1 MECNKEQKEHYI
13 YQEFKPYL
21 DSCNVFEKN
30 YIEQR
35 LINQIIWYD
44 NSAIKKQ
51 EKYKCL
57 TITSIILTSIIPIL
71 SLFTGF
77 KCGIIA
83 TILITVFSTSS
94 SIILSVVN
102 LCEYHKLWVEYRS
115 TCEILKSIL
124 HRYFMKANEFH
135 SSNNEEN
142 LNLLISLCEEY
153 MTKEFQTWTQLPHE
167 YKKEQ

>member
-1 MECNKEQKEHYI
+1 MEEHYI

-21 DSCNVFEKN
+21 DSCKSFEKT

-51 EKYKCL
+51 NKYKHL
-57 TITSIILTSIIPIL
+57 TIVSIILTSIIPIL
-71 SLFTGF
+71 SIFTGY
-77 KCGIIA
+77 KYGIIA
-83 TILITVFSTSS
+83 TASITVCSTSS
-94 SIILSVVN
+94 AAILSVIN
-102 LCEYHKLWVEYRS
+102 LCEYHKLWIEYRS

-124 HRYFMKANEFH
+124 HRYFMRANEF
-135 SSNNEEN
+135 SFSDDKEN
-142 LNLLISLCEEY
+142 LDLLISSCEEY
-153 MTKEFQTWTQLPHE
+153 MTKEFQTWTQLSHE

>member
-1 MECNKEQKEHYI
+1 MKMEEHYI

-21 DSCNVFEKN
+21 NSCTPFEKT

-35 LINQIIWYD
+35 LLSQIIWYD

-51 EKYKCL
+51 DKYKHL
-57 TITSIILTSIIPIL
+57 TIASIIFTSIIPVL
-71 SLFTGF
+71 SLFTGY
-77 KCGIIA
+77 KYGIIA
-83 TILITVFSTSS
+83 TVLITLLSS
-94 SIILSVVN
+94 ASSVTLSIVN

-124 HRYFMKANEFH
+124 HRYFMKSNEF
-135 SSNNEEN
+135 SSSDNEKTN
-142 LNLLISLCEEY
+142 LDLLISSSEEY
-153 MTKEFQTWTQLPHE
+153 MTKEFQTWTQLSHE

>member
-1 MECNKEQKEHYI
+1 MEEHYI

-21 DSCNVFEKN
+21 DSCNPFEKT

-35 LINQIIWYD
+35 LIKQIIWYD

-51 EKYKCL
+51 NKYKHL
-57 TITSIILTSIIPIL
+57 TITSIILTSIIPVL
-71 SLFTGF
+71 SLFTGI
-77 KCGIIA
+77 KYGIVA
-83 TILITVFSTSS
+83 TVLITIFSAASS
-94 SIILSVVN
+94 VILSIIN

-124 HRYFMKANEFH
+124 HRYFMKSNEFG
-135 SSNNEEN
+135 SPDEKIN
-142 LNLLISLCEEY
+142 LDLLISSCEEY
-153 MTKEFQTWTQLPHE
+153 MTKEFQTWTQLSHE

>member
-1 MECNKEQKEHYI
+1 MNKEEHYI

-21 DSCNVFEKN
+21 DSCKTFEKT

-44 NSAIKKQ
+44 NNAIKKQ
-51 EKYKCL
+51 EKYKYL
-57 TITSIILTSIIPIL
+57 TIVSIILTSIIPIL
-71 SLFTGF
+71 SIFTGY
-77 KCGIIA
+77 KYGIIA
-83 TILITVFSTSS
+83 TVLISICSTST

-115 TCEILKSIL
+115 SCEVLKSIL
-124 HRYFMKANEFH
+124 HRYFMKSNEF
-135 SSNNEEN
+135 SSSSDKAN
-142 LNLLISLCEEY
+142 LDLLISSCEEY
-153 MTKEFQTWTQLPHE
+153 MIKEFQTWTQLSHE